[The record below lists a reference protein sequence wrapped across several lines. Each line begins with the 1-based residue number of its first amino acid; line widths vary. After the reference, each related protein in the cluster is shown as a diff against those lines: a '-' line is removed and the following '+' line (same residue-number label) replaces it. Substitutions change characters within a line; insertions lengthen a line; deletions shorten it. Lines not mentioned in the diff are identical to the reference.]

1 MKNFR
6 FIMFL
11 MLAVFW
17 SLVAC
22 DIPNQEVTPIDP
34 ANTNVTTI
42 DNPLP
47 GGGDGEEDGDDDDND
62 DEDGDDDDN
71 DDGEDDNDD

>member
-6 FIMFL
+6 FIMLL
-11 MLAVFW
+11 MITAFW

-22 DIPNQEVTPIDP
+22 DIPNQEITPIDSTN
-34 ANTNVTTI
+34 ANVTTI

-47 GGGDGEEDGDDDDND
+47 GGGEDDSDDND
-62 DEDGDDDDN
+62 D
-71 DDGEDDNDD
+71 DDGEDDNDDGDGEDDDDN